1 MWGQLQI
8 DHESHP
14 EARWERL
21 ATDWV
26 RTGHGGEWQQMQ
38 LDNPETAEIIQ
49 KGLDKLGSYQD
60 RLEHVPAYILQ
71 SAALRFNAA
80 CRRLN
85 SSEFSESIYWTWNL
99 LSLHPKWDP
108 RRTIYQSNPG
118 LTVDEQMENKLA
130 FNDKKPVTFDP
141 NITVQSS
148 IALGFRAFVNKP
160 RSKNPADQLPTL
172 NAVPNLELTLY
183 IAGAFCMKDDG
194 EPCAGGGRFLTLL
207 ALGDTVFSAES
218 HEESE
223 STAWTANTT
232 KRCAFLLRS
241 KLYGASRPGMR
252 AARSEAVPG
261 WLRPQLG
268 LCASHPLQ
276 QRGLPQPQARLEALL
291 NHRACG
297 QESERR
303 SSVEAERDFKVTHRL
318 VRDVAHAKYQSD
330 EVSGPESVSKLL
342 RESQRRNSEKRA
354 QKYLRIYTDR
364 VSTRIPP
371 YAPYNSAIA
380 LVWLEEKKKNS
391 ENTRGISMILL
402 AKLLRIVLAY
412 CGRRRRRR
420 MYYCGGP
427 YKEQAGTVPTY
438 NTSIDCTLQSSMAQ
452 SLRKHKHKCAPKH
465 RTKKLGIRAWP
476 VLSRNPEEREKLVA
490 EHISKRPREMQ
501 DTCGEIA
508 KKLDA
513 ACPDCGP
520 EYQAGLIALYLARAF
535 DQFP

>member
-1 MWGQLQI
+1 ML
-8 DHESHP
+8 
-14 EARWERL
+14 
-21 ATDWV
+21 
-26 RTGHGGEWQQMQ
+26 
-38 LDNPETAEIIQ
+38 
-49 KGLDKLGSYQD
+49 
-60 RLEHVPAYILQ
+60 
-71 SAALRFNAA
+71 
-80 CRRLN
+80 
-85 SSEFSESIYWTWNL
+85 
-99 LSLHPKWDP
+99 
-108 RRTIYQSNPG
+108 
-118 LTVDEQMENKLA
+118 
-130 FNDKKPVTFDP
+130 
-141 NITVQSS
+141 
-148 IALGFRAFVNKP
+148 
-160 RSKNPADQLPTL
+160 
-172 NAVPNLELTLY
+172 
-183 IAGAFCMKDDG
+183 
-194 EPCAGGGRFLTLL
+194 
-207 ALGDTVFSAES
+207 
-218 HEESE
+218 
-223 STAWTANTT
+223 
-232 KRCAFLLRS
+232 
-241 KLYGASRPGMR
+241 

-303 SSVEAERDFKVTHRL
+303 SSVEAERGDFKVTHRL

-330 EVSGPESVSKLL
+330 EVSGPESVRYSFRDGALKSPQQ
-342 RESQRRNSEKRA
+342 REARA
-354 QKYLRIYTDR
+354 E
-364 VSTRIPP
+364 
-371 YAPYNSAIA
+371 
-380 LVWLEEKKKNS
+380 VWLEEKKKNP
-391 ENTRGISMILL
+391 ENTRGISMIPL

-412 CGRRRRRR
+412 CGRRRRRRR

-427 YKEQAGTVPTY
+427 YKEQAGTVPAY
-438 NTSIDCTLQSSMAQ
+438 NTSIDCTLQSSTAQ

-476 VLSRNPEEREKLVA
+476 VLSRNPEEQEKPVA